1 MPPVTKAINTTVRPG
16 LVTEFCGKFASNRK
30 RSGSPANMEE
40 RDEPGGGKKWKN
52 FKADDDYLNI
62 KKKQNH
68 TQGYYKYL
76 KK

>member
-1 MPPVTKAINTTVRPG
+1 
-16 LVTEFCGKFASNRK
+16 
-30 RSGSPANMEE
+30 MEE
-40 RDEPGGGKKWKN
+40 RDELGGGKKWKN

-76 KK
+76 KKIKERKKKKQSKSAKSERVDWGGISGFSSLNKS